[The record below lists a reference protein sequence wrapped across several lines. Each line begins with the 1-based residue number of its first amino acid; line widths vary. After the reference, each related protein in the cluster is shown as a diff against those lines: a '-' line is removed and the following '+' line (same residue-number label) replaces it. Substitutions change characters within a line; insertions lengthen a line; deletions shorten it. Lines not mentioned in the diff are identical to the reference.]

1 MAIIVEEEKK
11 SGASGI
17 LMIVTWLAIIGAIA
31 GAVYYVFFAQPQLV
45 GQIVAPAGF
54 QNTQQLSKI
63 NLNPQ
68 DILQS
73 PSFQALKQYITPLE
87 PSTTGRPNPF
97 LAGF

>member
-11 SGASGI
+11 NGAGGI
-17 LMIVTWLAIIGAIA
+17 LTILTWLVIVGAIG

-45 GQIVAPAGF
+45 GKITAPAGF
-54 QNTQQLSKI
+54 QSTQQLSKI

-68 DILQS
+68 DILESQ
-73 PSFQALKQYITPLE
+73 SFQALKQYITPLQ
-87 PSTTGRPNPF
+87 PATAGRPNPF